1 MRILKWL
8 SEVCIGSIT
17 VLLNTKQKYK
27 LSILRK
33 KYLTNSCI
41 TILRNKLVNHS
52 DNKKSPTTYGT
63 RRVITLPKAASQ
75 WPLPWATSN
84 QSTTFTH
91 PAARTSISILS
102 YSYHSPNSQISF
114 SFAEKMLFVFSMS
127 PTGATYFTFHTLFIK
142 YLTLNFQISLSFSDV
157 IILWRFQSI
166 LYACFLVSIYMPRP
180 ICPSYLFTI
189 IMSGDAWN
197 LLSCSLPNFL
207 QLSMGSRFLSV
218 YGQN

>member
-1 MRILKWL
+1 MDFNETCNTMRILKWL

-75 WPLPWATSN
+75 WPLP
-84 QSTTFTH
+84 
-91 PAARTSISILS
+91 
-102 YSYHSPNSQISF
+102 
-114 SFAEKMLFVFSMS
+114 
-127 PTGATYFTFHTLFIK
+127 
-142 YLTLNFQISLSFSDV
+142 
-157 IILWRFQSI
+157 
-166 LYACFLVSIYMPRP
+166 
-180 ICPSYLFTI
+180 
-189 IMSGDAWN
+189 
-197 LLSCSLPNFL
+197 
-207 QLSMGSRFLSV
+207 
-218 YGQN
+218 